1 MSSHQTI
8 MVALGGNALSP
19 KGEAGTITQQ
29 FARTRESL
37 DGIMHFVNLD
47 YNICITHGN
56 GPQVGDDLLR
66 MDLTHE
72 QVPPLPLGVCVAG
85 TQGTIGYM
93 IQQSLQNKL
102 REEKLDREIVTLVT
116 QVRVDETDPA
126 ITKPTKFI
134 GHTYS
139 KEQAEYFAEQLD
151 WTIAEQNPGEWR
163 RVVPSPAPHYVMHG
177 KSIKA
182 LVDRGTIV
190 LAAGGGGIPVY
201 NDKDYRLKGLD
212 AVIDKDLT
220 AAKLGRVI
228 RAQELWI
235 ITDIDYVY
243 LRFKK
248 EGQKAISKM
257 TTIEAKKYLQ
267 EGEFKKGSMA
277 PKIKAAL
284 YFLKHYGEK
293 VIITSIPSIQK
304 AINGKAG
311 TEIISPGDC
320 ILALSAYV

>member
-1 MSSHQTI
+1 MTSNKSI

-19 KGEAGTITQQ
+19 KDQTGTIKEQ
-29 FARTRESL
+29 FERTRQSL
-37 DGIMHFVNLD
+37 NGIMEFINIG

-56 GPQVGDDLLR
+56 GPQVGNELLR
-66 MDLTHE
+66 MDLTNE
-72 QVPPLPLGVCVAG
+72 QVPPLPLGLCVAA

-102 REEKLDREIVTLVT
+102 RTFELDREVVTLVT
-116 QVRVDETDPA
+116 QVRIDENDSA
-126 ITKPTKFI
+126 ISNPTKFI
-134 GHTYS
+134 GKTYS
-139 KEQAEYFAEQLD
+139 EKTAKSYANNLGWD
-151 WTIAEQNPGEWR
+151 IAEQNPGEWR
-163 RVVPSPAPHYVMHG
+163 RVVPSPLPHYVMHG

-248 EGQKAISKM
+248 EGQKAISQM
-257 TTIEAKKYLQ
+257 TTIEAEKYLQ

-304 AINGKAG
+304 AIKGKAG
-311 TEIISPGDC
+311 TEIIKSEIG
-320 ILALSAYV
+320 